1 MKDNNFNYLYVFDF
15 SYPALYEIELTEEDE
30 NLTTEEILK
39 KRGLKEDNC
48 QFMYTEN
55 KVELETIKD

>member
-1 MKDNNFNYLYVFDF
+1 MKDNDFGYLYVFDC
-15 SYPALYEIELTEEDE
+15 SYPALYEIELTKEDE

-48 QFMYTEN
+48 HFMYSEN
-55 KVELETIKD
+55 ELELSIIKA

>member
-1 MKDNNFNYLYVFDF
+1 MEENKFGYLYVLEF
-15 SYPALYEIELTEEDE
+15 SYPAIYEIELTEEDE

>member
-1 MKDNNFNYLYVFDF
+1 MEESNFGYLYVLDF

-48 QFMYTEN
+48 HFMYT
-55 KVELETIKD
+55 KDKLELEILNK

>member
-1 MKDNNFNYLYVFDF
+1 MKDNGFDYLYVFDF

>member
-1 MKDNNFNYLYVFDF
+1 MKDNVFDYLYVFDF

-48 QFMYTEN
+48 QFMYTEH
-55 KVELETIKD
+55 KVELKTIKD

>member
-1 MKDNNFNYLYVFDF
+1 MKDNAFDYLYVFDF

-48 QFMYTEN
+48 QFMYTKH
-55 KVELETIKD
+55 KVELKTIKD

>member
-1 MKDNNFNYLYVFDF
+1 MKDNVFDYLYVFDF

-55 KVELETIKD
+55 KVELKTIKD

>member
-1 MKDNNFNYLYVFDF
+1 MKDNSFDYLYVFDF
-15 SYPALYEIELTEEDE
+15 SYPALYEIELTKEDE

>member
-1 MKDNNFNYLYVFDF
+1 MKDNVFDYLYVFDF

-48 QFMYTEN
+48 QFMYTEH

>member
-1 MKDNNFNYLYVFDF
+1 MKDNIFDYLYVFDF
-15 SYPALYEIELTEEDE
+15 SYPALYEIELIEEDE
-30 NLTTEEILK
+30 NLTTEEIRK

>member
-1 MKDNNFNYLYVFDF
+1 MKDNGFDYLCVFDF
-15 SYPALYEIELTEEDE
+15 SYPALYEIELTAEDK